1 MHCPEME
8 KYSNTMNK
16 MEDALTSN
24 FINQRKEHSLVPDH
38 LVRHSNISIFQ
49 T

>member
-1 MHCPEME
+1 ME
-8 KYSNTMNK
+8 NYSNTLNK
-16 MEDALTSN
+16 MEDALTST
-24 FINQRKEHSLVPDH
+24 FIKQRKENCPVPDH